1 MNPCEDECD
10 QMSRE
15 SRTVN
20 EEYHFLALT
29 ESEKNNYDDGK
40 IKKATHLNDLLMN
53 FMRGIVENVFAI
65 KLIITNFIFIIMVPK
80 K

>member
-20 EEYHFLALT
+20 EEYHFLALNQRKKIMAM
-29 ESEKNNYDDGK
+29 EK
-40 IKKATHLNDLLMN
+40 
-53 FMRGIVENVFAI
+53 
-65 KLIITNFIFIIMVPK
+65 
-80 K
+80 